1 MKGRHAVAD
10 TEVSGA
16 TERHRQLQEAVER
29 HMIRYIGDFPGFFI
43 ERAEGA
49 YIWDDR
55 GRKILDFTSGQMCA
69 TLGHNHPEV
78 VAAIQAS
85 CERSIHLFSWL
96 LAPEVV
102 DLCRELASLLPP
114 QLQKVILLNTGSEAN
129 EAALRMAKLATG
141 GFEVVGLS
149 ASFHGLTG
157 GAGAVTYSVG
167 RSGTGPAL
175 PGSMAIPAPNAY
187 RCPIRHC
194 AGTCDLACLEVGFEQ
209 VDQQST
215 GALAAAIVE
224 PIISTG
230 GVIVPPAGY
239 FPRLKQLCEARGMLL
254 ILDEAQTAFGRVG
267 ANFCFEQDGVVPD
280 FLAVSKTLGGG
291 IPLAATVT
299 SAEIEEDC
307 YRKGFVHVTSH
318 VSDPL
323 PAAVGL
329 AVLEVLRRERLA
341 ERAVTLGARLEA
353 GLLELQQRHE
363 VIGDVRGRG
372 LLWGVE
378 LVRDRH
384 SRAPDAA
391 LGTKISQR
399 CLELGLSMNIVALP
413 RLASVWRIAPPLTCS
428 EAQIDEGITIL
439 DQAIR
444 ESL

>member
-1 MKGRHAVAD
+1 
-10 TEVSGA
+10 
-16 TERHRQLQEAVER
+16 
-29 HMIRYIGDFPGFFI
+29 MIRYIGDFPGFFI
-43 ERAEGA
+43 ERADGA
-49 YIWDDR
+49 YIFDDR

-78 VAAIQAS
+78 VAAIQGS
-85 CERSIHLFSWL
+85 CERAIHLFSWL

-102 DLCRELASLLPP
+102 ELCRELAALLPP

-239 FPRLKQLCEARGMLL
+239 FPRLKELCEARGMLL

-291 IPLAATVT
+291 IPLAAAVT

-329 AVLEVLRRERLA
+329 AVLEVLQP
-341 ERAVTLGARLEA
+341 RAAGGAGGGARRA
-353 GLLELQQRHE
+353 A
-363 VIGDVRGRG
+363 RGG
-372 LLWGVE
+372 PA
-378 LVRDRH
+378 
-384 SRAPDAA
+384 RAAAA
-391 LGTKISQR
+391 LRGDRRRARPRPALGRRAGDATGTAASPTPRSARRSRSAASQ
-399 CLELGLSMNIVALP
+399 LGLSMNIVALP

-428 EAQIDEGITIL
+428 EAQIDEGLTIL